1 MASDMENESQVSQLE
16 AALLSQA
23 QTLAREELR
32 NAEVVCNRI
41 RSEAAARLKLLEERE
56 TLSAKADAERLFRR
70 RIQAE
75 ETHLSSELDRLRWTL
90 SEAVLSKVKN
100 ALQALA
106 QDQLRYFEVMSMFL
120 AEGARTLPAGPL
132 VAEVNATDLN
142 RLRPVWADFSRKAA
156 PDRKLDLAG
165 HDLPSI
171 GGMRIRTEDNRVRLD
186 QTFESRIARLEED
199 LARIAMEQLFSGR
212 PNLDQ
217 LIQL

>member
-1 MASDMENESQVSQLE
+1 MENESQVSQLE
-16 AALLSQA
+16 SALLNQA
-23 QTLAREELR
+23 QTLAREEMR

-41 RSEAAARLKLLEERE
+41 RSEASARLKLLEERE
-56 TLSAKADAERLFRR
+56 TLTAKSDAERLFRR
-70 RIQAE
+70 RIQTE

-90 SEAVLSKVKN
+90 SETVLSKVKE
-100 ALQALA
+100 ALQNLT
-106 QDQLRYFEVMSMFL
+106 QDQPRYVQVLSTFL
-120 AEGARTLPAGPL
+120 ADGTHTLPAGAL
-132 VAEVNATDLN
+132 VVEVNAIDLS
-142 RLRPVWADFSRKAA
+142 RLLPVWTEFTRNAA
-156 PDRKLDLAG
+156 PDRKIELVV

-199 LARIAMEQLFSGR
+199 IARIAMEQLFSGR

>member
-1 MASDMENESQVSQLE
+1 MENETQVSQLE
-16 AALLSQA
+16 SALLNQA
-23 QTLAREELR
+23 QTLAREETR

-41 RSEAAARLKLLEERE
+41 RSEASARLKLLEERE
-56 TLSAKADAERLFRR
+56 TLTAKADAERLFRR
-70 RIQAE
+70 RIQTE

-90 SEAVLSKVKN
+90 SETVLSKVKE
-100 ALQALA
+100 ALQNLT
-106 QDQLRYFEVMSMFL
+106 QDQPRYVQVLSTFL
-120 AEGARTLPAGPL
+120 ADGTHTLPAGAL
-132 VAEVNATDLN
+132 VVEVNATDLSH
-142 RLRPVWADFSRKAA
+142 LHPVWAEFTRNAA
-156 PDRKLDLAG
+156 PDRKVELAV

-199 LARIAMEQLFSGR
+199 IARIAMEQLFSGR